1 MKKALIKCY
10 RNGKTTIESSD
21 FHFSGENKATKII
34 VDFSEADQENKYYK
48 YVDIINSKQEAARYE
63 FEKENL
69 VEIELAADINKGGYI
84 YIIPFMLDSKEE
96 DAIKIKFQEKSIYV
110 RKLSDIGTNPPKR
123 FKDVIF
129 QLDEKKLDKIV
140 KIEEEEVDVL
150 QLILSKA
157 NYNDIQ
163 KLFKDVSLNQANGV
177 LTFTAFDGSIKEID
191 LDLELVPIDGSFDA
205 ISHEIVIELASG
217 AEIRIPVG
225 DLLTELNNRVVA
237 LEQNKR
243 DKSVKITKIDMDI
256 SANANKLGLE
266 NLQDEVIQAIS
277 GNAPV
282 NNVIGDNAVVS
293 EKIAEDAI
301 NIKHLNNDLKSLFFL
316 NNKYGSDYSFV
327 IGSFAA
333 NGLEAPATNRIRS
346 EYITSTNPIIIEL
359 IDKIQFNMNVWLY
372 SKEGVYIDRTG
383 LTTEPFVLTNE
394 YMARIVLSYK
404 DNRNINEEDIP
415 TLTNNLILKEQE
427 VKLKDNSIGNSKI
440 IDKAI
445 TPEKTNFF
453 DISKNLINIDN
464 AIIGYRLSSVNGEL
478 IEDSLYIT
486 TEFIEVEPNATYYRS
501 LTFP

>member
-129 QLDEKKLDKIV
+129 QLDEKKLDKII
-140 KIEEEEVDVL
+140 KIEDEEVDVL

-157 NYNDIQ
+157 NFSDIQ
-163 KLFKDVSLNQANGV
+163 KLFKDVSLNQADGV
-177 LTFTAFDGSIKEID
+177 LTFTAFDDSIKEID
-191 LDLELVPIDGSFDA
+191 LDLELVPVDGSYDA

-237 LEQNKR
+237 LETGKVDKVVGKDLVDNEDIAQITTNKN
-243 DKSVKITKIDMDI
+243 DIAIINQDVEANATEITSVKGKV
-256 SANANKLGLE
+256 SNLE
-266 NLQDEVIQAIS
+266 S
-277 GNAPV
+277 
-282 NNVIGDNAVVS
+282 
-293 EKIAEDAI
+293 
-301 NIKHLNNDLKSLFFL
+301 
-316 NNKYGSDYSFV
+316 
-327 IGSFAA
+327 
-333 NGLEAPATNRIRS
+333 
-346 EYITSTNPIIIEL
+346 
-359 IDKIQFNMNVWLY
+359 
-372 SKEGVYIDRTG
+372 
-383 LTTEPFVLTNE
+383 
-394 YMARIVLSYK
+394 
-404 DNRNINEEDIP
+404 
-415 TLTNNLILKEQE
+415 KEQE
-427 VKLKDNSIGNSKI
+427 YASRLANVENNKADIVYVDEFKDSTALALIALDAKI
-440 IDKAI
+440 EGKEP
-445 TPEKTNFF
+445 PE
-453 DISKNLINIDN
+453 DI
-464 AIIGYRLSSVNGEL
+464 II
-478 IEDSLYIT
+478 
-486 TEFIEVEPNATYYRS
+486 
-501 LTFP
+501 